1 MVPPGLMIV
10 IALLAAGFFFSM
22 VGTIRVKAKEG
33 KYQKLEGTGSE
44 MAFSPGGSGNGPN
57 ASYQNPNVS
66 HYAIPPQQKVNTYC
80 VIDSRLVDNLAV
92 HAASKS

>member
-1 MVPPGLMIV
+1 MVPRGLMVV
-10 IALLAAGFFFSM
+10 IALLAAGFLFSM

-33 KYQKLEGTGSE
+33 KYQKLESSESE
-44 MAFSPGGSGNGPN
+44 MASPPGNRPN

-80 VIDSRLVDNLAV
+80 VIDSRLVDNLAA

>member
-1 MVPPGLMIV
+1 MVPRGLMVV
-10 IALLAAGFFFSM
+10 IALLAAGFLFSM

-33 KYQKLEGTGSE
+33 KYQKLDSSGSE
-44 MAFSPGGSGNGPN
+44 MASTRGPGNDPN

-80 VIDSRLVDNLAV
+80 VIDSRLVDNLA
-92 HAASKS
+92 AQS